1 MPQCWLGR
9 SLKQPAAVGRCTHH
23 RQLVAVAAS
32 DNQQPN
38 SLHRKIGTEEEM
50 KKGEEEERGRGG
62 RERKQRKVRDVYGTA
77 GVMAW

>member
-23 RQLVAVAAS
+23 RQLVAVAAP

-38 SLHRKIGTEEEM
+38 SLHQKIGTEEEM
-50 KKGEEEERGRGG
+50 KKGEKRGKGRRG
-62 RERKQRKVRDVYGTA
+62 RERGKRRRGERKEGMVTA
-77 GVMAW
+77 IH